1 MPLAPSCWS
10 SKFRQMATPDT
21 TVLFEEFARTG
32 RRRLRNQIV
41 EEHMG
46 LAVHIA
52 KRYNV
57 RAGRDDDIEQV
68 AMLALVKAVDRFDPS
83 VGVPFAAF
91 AGRTIEGEIKRHF
104 RDATWSIKVPRGAKE
119 LHLSVRRAS
128 DELSSKLGRSP
139 SVAEVAAHL
148 EIPEDDVITGLSV
161 GEARRVESID
171 PPAGDEGGVSS
182 ARQRATSA
190 RDGGFVDVEN
200 ESVVEQLL
208 ETLADRE
215 REIVRLRFYE
225 EMSQVEIAEIV
236 GVSQMHV
243 SRLLKRA
250 FKELRSAYG
259 DVEGD
264 VEDDDRDEEE

>member
-1 MPLAPSCWS
+1 
-10 SKFRQMATPDT
+10 MATPDT

-32 RRRLRNQIV
+32 RRRTRNQIV

-68 AMLALVKAVDRFDPS
+68 AMLALVKAVDRFDPT

-119 LHLSVRRAS
+119 LHLSVRRAG

-148 EIPEDDVITGLSV
+148 EVPEDDVITGLSV

-171 PPAGDEGGVSS
+171 TPAGDAGGVSS
-182 ARQRATSA
+182 ARQRATST

-200 ESVVEQLL
+200 GAVVEQLL

-225 EMSQVEIAEIV
+225 EMSQVDIAAIV

-250 FKELRSAYG
+250 FNDLRGAYG
-259 DVEGD
+259 DVGGDEGFVDEGD
-264 VEDDDRDEEE
+264 DDSDRDEEE

>member
-1 MPLAPSCWS
+1 
-10 SKFRQMATPDT
+10 MATPDT
-21 TVLFEEFARTG
+21 TALFEEFARTG
-32 RRRLRNQIV
+32 RRRLRNRIV

-119 LHLSVRRAS
+119 LHLSVRRAG

-139 SVAEVAAHL
+139 SVAEVATHL
-148 EIPEDDVITGLSV
+148 ELSEDDVITGLSV

-171 PPAGDEGGVSS
+171 PPAGDEGVSS
-182 ARQRATSA
+182 ARQRATST

-200 ESVVEQLL
+200 EAVVEHLL
-208 ETLADRE
+208 ATLDDRE

-250 FKELRSAYG
+250 FRELREAYG
-259 DVEGD
+259 DLDGD
-264 VEDDDRDEEE
+264 DTADGDDDAAEEE

>member
-1 MPLAPSCWS
+1 
-10 SKFRQMATPDT
+10 MATPDT
-21 TVLFEEFARTG
+21 TALFDEFAKTG
-32 RRRLRNQIV
+32 RRRLRNRIV

-52 KRYNV
+52 KRFNV

-119 LHLSVRRAS
+119 LHLSVRRAG

-148 EIPEDDVITGLSV
+148 EISQDDVITGLSV

-171 PPAGDEGGVSS
+171 PPASDDGGVSS
-182 ARQRATSA
+182 ARQRATST

-200 ESVVEQLL
+200 EAVVEQLL
-208 ETLADRE
+208 ETLDERE

-250 FKELRSAYG
+250 FRELREAYG
-259 DVEGD
+259 DDD
-264 VEDDDRDEEE
+264 VDDDVDEEE

>member
-1 MPLAPSCWS
+1 
-10 SKFRQMATPDT
+10 MATPDT
-21 TVLFEEFARTG
+21 TALFEELARTG
-32 RRRLRNQIV
+32 RRRTRNRIV

-52 KRYNV
+52 KRYNA

-68 AMLALVKAVDRFDPS
+68 AMLGLVKAVDRFDPE

-119 LHLSVRRAS
+119 LHLSVRRGS
-128 DELSSKLGRSP
+128 EELSAKLGRSP
-139 SVAEVAAHL
+139 SVSEVATHL
-148 EIPEDDVITGLSV
+148 ELSEDDVITGLSV

-171 PPAGDEGGVSS
+171 PPSGDGDGVSS
-182 ARQRATSA
+182 ARQRATSM

-200 ESVVEQLL
+200 EAVVDELL
-208 ETLADRE
+208 ATLDDRE
-215 REIVRLRFYE
+215 REIVRLRFFE
-225 EMSQVEIAEIV
+225 EMSQVDIAEIV

-243 SRLLKRA
+243 SRLLRRA
-250 FKELRSAYG
+250 FAELREAYG
-259 DVEGD
+259 DVDGEHTTD
-264 VEDDDRDEEE
+264 VADADDSE